1 MYVSSDE
8 GEYAVQAFRAS
19 KAVTRI
25 KKRTEKGG
33 EVCQSTFQDKAIIDA
48 NAVSDNVAAGER
60 AKILG

>member
-25 KKRTEKGG
+25 RKRNEKAG
-33 EVCQSTFQDKAIIDA
+33 EVHQLTFQDMAIIDA